1 MSIKVSE
8 MRRGL
13 FKISWTMESL
23 GHDDVTIQKGV
34 FHVFHNAVR
43 STFIVYSRSRKPSLI
58 DYADVC
64 IMLKKK
70 ANQLDEENLVQ
81 ISPARDDIKT
91 PVCKNGRTMSLTD
104 NYETPLFVWIEN
116 EVLPV
121 KSSIIH
127 LEDAWQTFMLIT
139 NYNEPKITLW
149 MDFGSNSSGQTRMI
163 KDFAELFINQTNCD
177 VQFRI
182 QGITIGAHV
191 VILSARSSVFAAMF
205 QCDMQESRT
214 KKVVIEDIEPEVFR
228 QLLHYL
234 YTGTCPLLK
243 MKSITQ
249 DLFVAADEYDIAT
262 LKEECI
268 DILLAQLEMSN
279 SIGMLIWSH
288 LHSITILFDASIK
301 CIATHGQTVCFL
313 PEWKDLT
320 HDYPDLCLVATQQ
333 MMTSKIHASVCES
346 DCETE
351 CEPDLWLSPDNV
363 FKSSR
368 QTDCENDA
376 EWLEFPE
383 QIRGIAS
390 LIKL

>member
-1 MSIKVSE
+1 MSIKVDE

-13 FKISWTMESL
+13 FKISWTMEGL

-34 FHVFHNAVR
+34 FQVNNSAR
-43 STFIVYSRSRKPSLI
+43 STYIVYSRSRKPSLI

-70 ANQLDEENLVQ
+70 ANQLEEDNQ
-81 ISPARDDIKT
+81 QQMSAAPADMKT
-91 PVCKNGRTMSLTD
+91 PVCKNGRTMSFMD
-104 NYETPLFVWIEN
+104 HYETPLFVWVEN
-116 EVLPV
+116 EVLV
-121 KSSIIH
+121 KNAMMH
-127 LEDAWQTFMLIT
+127 LEDAWQIFVPIT
-139 NYNEPKITLW
+139 NYNEPTVTLY
-149 MDFGSNSSGQTRMI
+149 MDFGSNSLGQTRMI
-163 KDFAELFINQTNCD
+163 KDFAELFVNQTNCD

-191 VILSARSSVFAAMF
+191 VILSARSSVFVAMF

-249 DLFVAADEYDIAT
+249 DLFVAADKYDIDT
-262 LKEECI
+262 LKDECV
-268 DILLAQLEMSN
+268 DILLAQLEIKN

-288 LHSITILFDASIK
+288 LHSITTLFDASIK
-301 CIATHGQTVCFL
+301 CIATHGSTICFL

-320 HDYPDLCLVATQQ
+320 HDYPDLCLMATQQ
-333 MMTSKIHASVCES
+333 MMKNKIHGSVCGS

-351 CEPDLWLSPDNV
+351 CEPDPWSTEPDNV
-363 FKSSR
+363 FKTSR
-368 QTDCENDA
+368 QSNCENDA